1 MHSKANLHVVSVDN
15 QPIAYAKYRT
25 ILWLLVDMTLRETE
39 AVMDIRTTATTL
51 MRATEIFTDF
61 FKRKPDM
68 TNIDDVME
76 LLSIQC
82 DVAYA
87 MENIENRHNGN

>member
-1 MHSKANLHVVSVDN
+1 
-15 QPIAYAKYRT
+15 
-25 ILWLLVDMTLRETE
+25 
-39 AVMDIRTTATTL
+39 MDIRTTAITL

-68 TNIDDVME
+68 TDIDDVME

-82 DVAYA
+82 DVTYA
-87 MENIENRHNGN
+87 MENIENRRNGN

>member
-1 MHSKANLHVVSVDN
+1 
-15 QPIAYAKYRT
+15 
-25 ILWLLVDMTLRETE
+25 
-39 AVMDIRTTATTL
+39 MDIRTTATTL

-68 TNIDDVME
+68 TDIDDVME

-87 MENIENRHNGN
+87 MENIENRRNGN

>member
-1 MHSKANLHVVSVDN
+1 
-15 QPIAYAKYRT
+15 
-25 ILWLLVDMTLRETE
+25 
-39 AVMDIRTTATTL
+39 MDIRTTATTL